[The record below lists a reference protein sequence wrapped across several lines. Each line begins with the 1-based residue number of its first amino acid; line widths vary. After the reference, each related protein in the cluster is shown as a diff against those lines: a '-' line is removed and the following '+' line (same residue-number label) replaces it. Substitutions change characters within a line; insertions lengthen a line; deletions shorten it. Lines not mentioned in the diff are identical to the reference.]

1 MQPPRHTAGAGA
13 QDRLT
18 SKILNFLTVEAGKA
32 GNREKLRCVVDPVLL
47 CLAQAARPYVIAV
60 LVVLTLLAT
69 CQGVL
74 CYRVF
79 SLERALRQ

>member
-1 MQPPRHTAGAGA
+1 MQQSNGA

-18 SKILNFLTVEAGKA
+18 SKILAFLTAEAGKA
-32 GNREKLRCVVDPVLL
+32 GTRERLRCVVDPMLL
-47 CLAQAARPYVIAV
+47 CVAEAARPYVIAILFV
-60 LVVLTLLAT
+60 LSILAA

-79 SLERALRQ
+79 SLEKALNDAKL